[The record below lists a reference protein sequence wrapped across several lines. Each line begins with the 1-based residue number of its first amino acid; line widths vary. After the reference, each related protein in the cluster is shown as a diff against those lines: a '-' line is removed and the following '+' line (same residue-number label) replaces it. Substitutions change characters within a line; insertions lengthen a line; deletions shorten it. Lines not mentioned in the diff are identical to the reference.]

1 MRPTY
6 ARQTRLAPASI
17 ASTALFVDAEYVRR
31 CAARSHEMISG
42 SRIRVRRVS
51 IDACEVS
58 RFLDSL
64 IVDFELEASRS
75 RDGRRP
81 GRRIYDTIGD
91 DRRQRWRQLHY
102 RSVLRAEGF
111 VVRTVRAPRRP
122 NNPRMVAYAR
132 DQFNGVQATLADDLM
147 RLAGELK
154 TVVLLAGGEGYAA
167 AVSVAREQGA
177 EVVVVIPAG
186 CEGVVGEP
194 LREAAT
200 RVIRLHPEVFEALFE
215 VRDSGWRRRDGRGSA
230 RSVSVGVPC

>member
-122 NNPRMVAYAR
+122 NNPRMVADTG
-132 DQFNGVQATLADDLM
+132 DQSNGVDASLAGDLV
-147 RLAGELK
+147 RLAGELT
-154 TVVLLAGGEGYAA
+154 TVVLLAGGDTYTT
-167 AVSVAREQGA
+167 AVSVAREQGV
-177 EVVVVIPAG
+177 EVVVVLPAG
-186 CEGVVGEP
+186 CEGLVGEP

-200 RVIRLHPEVFEALFE
+200 RVIRLHPEVFETLYE
-215 VRDSGWRRRDGRGSA
+215 VRESGWRRRGGRGSA
-230 RSVSVGVPC
+230 RSVSAGAAC